1 MAQVMKH
8 CFNGHRKQLA
18 GYKRGNMAAFM
29 HAGTKR
35 KSKKRVRGK

>member
-8 CFNGHRKQLA
+8 SFNVPRKQSA

-29 HAGTKR
+29 YAGTKR
-35 KSKKRVRGK
+35 KKKKRVRGK